1 MIRSRSALSEQE
13 RCVWMAQGHNQRRG
27 MDSITLLSGGLSVML
42 TLPLAPKVMNAT
54 DSMTHRA
61 LVNSYGADLASWGML
76 IHAGASFVVT
86 FFALVLLFQIS
97 LRLLIQQISRLTR
110 RSHHPRW

>member
-1 MIRSRSALSEQE
+1 
-13 RCVWMAQGHNQRRG
+13 MAQGNNQRRG

-86 FFALVLLFQIS
+86 FFALLIVFDSAI
-97 LRLLIQQISRLTR
+97 RLLKQQTSRFMSRTR
-110 RSHHPRW
+110 HPRW